1 MVKSLSPC
9 FFICVGLN
17 GAFFLLSWLVGL
29 ECGCLPF
36 FLCLNTLFAAYLVD
50 LSQER
55 WVFALFLKKS
65 SQNICKFE
73 INALPL
79 QSLSLQNKNGASEKR
94 SSLTDWHRR
103 GNSMA
108 ASCFRTGFGNG
119 LEGYKLLERIIQ
131 CRV

>member
-1 MVKSLSPC
+1 MVL
-9 FFICVGLN
+9 
-17 GAFFLLSWLVGL
+17 FLLSWLVGL
-29 ECGCLPF
+29 EYGCLPF
-36 FLCLNTLFAAYLVD
+36 FLCLNTLFAACLVD

-55 WVFALFLKKS
+55 RVFALFLKNS
-65 SQNICKFE
+65 FQNICKFE

-108 ASCFRTGFGNG
+108 ATCFRTG
-119 LEGYKLLERIIQ
+119 LVMALKVTSY
-131 CRV
+131 

>member
-1 MVKSLSPC
+1 MSSV
-9 FFICVGLN
+9 
-17 GAFFLLSWLVGL
+17 
-29 ECGCLPF
+29 

-55 WVFALFLKKS
+55 WVFALFLKNS
-65 SQNICKFE
+65 FQNICKFG

-79 QSLSLQNKNGASEKR
+79 QSLSLQNKSGANEKEFIDR
-94 SSLTDWHRR
+94 LAQTREQHGRPLFSDR
-103 GNSMA
+103 
-108 ASCFRTGFGNG
+108 FGDG

>member
-1 MVKSLSPC
+1 MVKSLSPY
-9 FFICVGLN
+9 FFIMRWAEWC
-17 GAFFLLSWLVGL
+17 FFLLSWLVGL
-29 ECGCLPF
+29 EYGCLPF

-55 WVFALFLKKS
+55 RVFALFLKNS
-65 SQNICKFE
+65 FQNICKFE

-108 ASCFRTGFGNG
+108 AACFRTG
-119 LEGYKLLERIIQ
+119 LVMALKVTSY
-131 CRV
+131 

>member
-1 MVKSLSPC
+1 MSSV
-9 FFICVGLN
+9 
-17 GAFFLLSWLVGL
+17 
-29 ECGCLPF
+29 F
-36 FLCLNTLFAAYLVD
+36 FLCLNTLFAACLVD

-55 WVFALFLKKS
+55 WIFALFLKKS

-79 QSLSLQNKNGASEKR
+79 QSLSLQNKNGASEKEFIDR
-94 SSLTDWHRR
+94 LAQTREQHGRLLFSDR
-103 GNSMA
+103 
-108 ASCFRTGFGNG
+108 FGDGLEVGDG